1 MMLNIIKYGE
11 LLLGILPRIFNG
23 LRTYIKQL
31 KECFIPFPNTSKL
44 VKKNL
49 AASHFSNPLLSIC
62 KSDETPLFFSC
73 LIYNM
78 KDI

>member
-1 MMLNIIKYGE
+1 MILNIIKYGE

-49 AASHFSNPLLSIC
+49 TASHFSNPLLSKW
-62 KSDETPLFFSC
+62 KSDETRFIYSC
-73 LIYNM
+73 LIYYM
-78 KDI
+78 KDF